1 MLRIDTAMLE
11 KGAHNIRKHIVNTIV
26 NNGEGHGGPALSC
39 ADILAVL
46 YLGIMNIDTENP
58 GDVHNDKFLLSAGH
72 KCLAIYAALVEK
84 GIIDRSV
91 LDTYNM
97 LNSPVPG
104 HPDATKLP
112 GIEFSTG
119 SLGHGLPLG
128 CGFSIA
134 AKMKGLDYKTYVL
147 MGDGEQG
154 EGSNWEA
161 ASFAAHN
168 KLDNLIA
175 IIDENGL
182 QINGG
187 TTQICKPSSFEDRYV
202 AFGWSVKSV
211 DGHDVSALYDV
222 LKSAP
227 FKKGKPSMIVA
238 KTRKGCGISFMEDN
252 VAYHHWHPDKHEA
265 EKALREIELAEKRW
279 VDEHYGSK
287 KSI

>member
-1 MLRIDTAMLE
+1 MKPFDQQALE

-39 ADILAVL
+39 ADILSVL
-46 YLGIMNIDTENP
+46 YLGIMNFDKNDPDNIN
-58 GDVHNDKFLLSAGH
+58 NDKFLLSAGH

-84 GIIDRSV
+84 GIIDVSV
-91 LDTYNM
+91 LDTYNK
-97 LNSPVPG
+97 LGSPVPG

-112 GIEFSTG
+112 GVEFSTG

-128 CGFSIA
+128 CGFAVA
-134 AKMKGLDYKTYVL
+134 AKMKGMNYRTYVL

-161 ASFAAHN
+161 AAFAAHN

-182 QINGG
+182 QING
-187 TTQICKPSSFEDRYV
+187 TTSNVCKPTDFEDRYG
-202 AFGWSVKSV
+202 AFGWSVRTV
-211 DGHDVSALYDV
+211 GGHDVKELYDV

-227 FKKGKPSMIVA
+227 FEKGKPSMIIA
-238 KTRKGCGISFMEDN
+238 KTKKGCGISFMENN
-252 VAYHHWHPDKHEA
+252 VEYHHWHPDDAEA
-265 EKALREIELAEKRW
+265 KKALSEISASEKRW
-279 VDEHYGSK
+279 AQ
-287 KSI
+287 